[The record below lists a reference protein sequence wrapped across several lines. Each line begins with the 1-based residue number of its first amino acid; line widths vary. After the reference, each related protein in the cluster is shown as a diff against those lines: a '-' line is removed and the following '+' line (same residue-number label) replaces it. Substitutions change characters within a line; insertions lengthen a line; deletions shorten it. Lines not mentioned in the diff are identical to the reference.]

1 MDKRVSILTPCYNGE
16 KYIDR
21 YVKSLLD
28 QEYDNCQLVFMD
40 DGSTDATKEKIIG
53 YENELRE
60 KGIDLEYYYHDNAGL
75 GATIS
80 EGIHYV
86 NGDYLIWPDIDDV
99 MPRDSIRLK
108 VKFLEDNMQYGLVR
122 TNFLISQ
129 DEPSNVINSS
139 GTSVYKNKTKTD
151 LFDDYLISQNMW
163 LQPGCYMVRMQDF
176 DKANPDRYIYPTR
189 TGQDWQMLLPILYYF
204 KCGYIDT
211 PLYNY
216 ILRSDSMSRT
226 ASASLEKED
235 NQFAKYEEL
244 IIATVKHMEISGIEE
259 YIKKVHTHY
268 IQERITLGYKYSDSA
283 FAKKYWNLL
292 DKKDRSLKL
301 WLKKSFA
308 DSRLL
313 KRLISFARQ
322 N

>member
-1 MDKRVSILTPCYNGE
+1 
-16 KYIDR
+16 
-21 YVKSLLD
+21 
-28 QEYDNCQLVFMD
+28 
-40 DGSTDATKEKIIG
+40 
-53 YENELRE
+53 
-60 KGIDLEYYYHDNAGL
+60 
-75 GATIS
+75 
-80 EGIHYV
+80 
-86 NGDYLIWPDIDDV
+86 
-99 MPRDSIRLK
+99 
-108 VKFLEDNMQYGLVR
+108 
-122 TNFLISQ
+122 
-129 DEPSNVINSS
+129 
-139 GTSVYKNKTKTD
+139 
-151 LFDDYLISQNMW
+151 
-163 LQPGCYMVRMQDF
+163 MVRMQDF